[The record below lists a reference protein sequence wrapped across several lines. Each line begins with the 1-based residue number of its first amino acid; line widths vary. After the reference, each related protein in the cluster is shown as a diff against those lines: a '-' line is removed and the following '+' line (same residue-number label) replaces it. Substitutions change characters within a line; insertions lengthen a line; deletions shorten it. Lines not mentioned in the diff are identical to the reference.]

1 MIDPVN
7 SSLYPYDIQSYSESS
22 SKTQDKQIDS
32 LPDVSQPPK
41 KDTVRISAEALNMYN
56 KSTEDEAA
64 ESNSKNSWKS
74 FYGLETGTKML
85 KGNIRQV
92 VTVNDESM
100 EILEYRGD
108 KLIRSVKGELTED
121 GAIIDTEIYDEKG
134 EISQTINTVFQ
145 NIKDDKANQGWTAAK
160 VTRNIQWFKDGNVT
174 RTMNDCMKLRSH
186 VEGIAG
192 NNFAQT
198 VMDKAQAESGDLSK
212 LKNETNDKHETEY
225 FASIQEYENKHLIR
239 NIKIEKSDKF
249 LNHTNRGRATKELA
263 HLQTK
268 EISQERAFSIEMQTF
283 NSKGNIISNT
293 EYDSFNKDDIRD
305 EGGYLTQDLRVSMY
319 NDEGE
324 LIKKSHSSVMLKES
338 KGKKIPDSIN
348 LLSSFGMTKEQYSTP
363 TPKTPM
369 EILTTPSVKETSNAN
384 NYTKVIQKEINEHNH
399 TITDDISKYGEN
411 NREHK
416 ISWENEIY
424 KDGNLM
430 TKQEHTESATKNPR
444 MKGLSFHT
452 VGSLTENDNHQVT
465 HKNSHLLES
474 YDKGQLKHHTSV
486 ESHESI
492 TVKDKAPDEIFTITN
507 TKEGTGFNPKKD
519 KSIVKGELEQHD
531 KIAHAASTAA
541 DKEIDMVLKDSAE
554 LFRSIDFEH
563 HEAKSNKDENK
574 KDTAKPSIT
583 DNN

>member
-1 MIDPVN
+1 MTDSINSISYGTDP
-7 SSLYPYDIQSYSESS
+7 YSAIF
-22 SKTQDKQIDS
+22 SKKQDEQTDS
-32 LPDVSQPPK
+32 LNDISQFSK
-41 KDTVRISAEALNMYN
+41 KDTIVISAEALNMYN
-56 KSTEDEAA
+56 KTTEEEAID
-64 ESNSKNSWKS
+64 SNSKKSWKS
-74 FYGLETGTKML
+74 FYGLETGTKTL

-100 EILEYRGD
+100 EILEYHGD

-145 NIKDDKANQGWTAAK
+145 RIEDDKANQGWTAAK
-160 VTRNIQWFKDGNVT
+160 VTRNIQWFKDGDVT
-174 RTMNDCMKLRSH
+174 RTMSDCMKLRSQSGN
-186 VEGIAG
+186 VAG
-192 NNFAQT
+192 NIFAQT

-212 LKNETNDKHETEY
+212 LNNETNDKHETEY

-249 LNHTNRGRATKELA
+249 VNHTNRGVATKELA

-268 EISQERAFSIEMQTF
+268 EISQEREFSIEMQTY

-293 EYDSFNKDDIRD
+293 EYDSVNKDDLRD

-338 KGKKIPDSIN
+338 KSKKIPDSIN
-348 LLSSFGMTKEQYSTP
+348 LLNSFGMTKEQYSTP

-369 EILTTPSVKETSNAN
+369 EILTTPSVKKTSNAN
-384 NYTKVIQKEINEHNH
+384 NYTSVIQKEINEHNH

-416 ISWENEIY
+416 VSWKNEIY

-430 TKQEHTESATKNPR
+430 TKQEHTESATKNSR
-444 MKGLSFHT
+444 LRGLSFHT
-452 VGSLTENDNHQVT
+452 AGSLTENDNHQVT

-507 TKEGTGFNPKKD
+507 TKEGTGFNPKKN
-519 KSIVKGELEQHD
+519 KSIVEGELEQHD

-541 DKEIDMVLKDSAE
+541 GKEIDMALEDSAE
-554 LFRSIDFEH
+554 LFRSIDLEH
-563 HEAKSNKDENK
+563 QDAKSNKDDNK
-574 KDTAKPSIT
+574 KDPDKLSMS